1 MMRSALYAGE
11 LLHTRRDRFAR
22 RTFRYPMYV
31 AAIDLAELPQ
41 LARDLRLFS
50 HNRLNAFALHDRD
63 YRDAQPGGLLAA
75 HHARLAAHG
84 LAPAPRTTLVTQLRV
99 ANYVFNPVSF
109 FLDHDDRGDLV
120 QAVAEVNNNYGGN
133 HPYVLGPAQRL
144 QSNLDPDRQ
153 SEPILGERADLSR
166 PARIAASLP
175 TYRVAKEFFVSPFLH
190 GPATYDFAFATPADS
205 ERLAITMHVKD
216 PAGEPIFHAHLTGER
231 RPLSDRTLAWAALRY
246 PFMTAQVIGLI
257 YWEAL
262 KLHRLG
268 VPFRRPGPDHG
279 PGAAIPAD
287 PAAAPARNHG
297 MPLASKRTS
306 PS

>member
-1 MMRSALYAGE
+1 MRSALYAGE
-11 LLHTRRDRFAR
+11 LLHTRRDRFAH

-50 HNRLNAFALHDRD
+50 HNRWNAFALHDRD
-63 YRDAQPGGLLAA
+63 YRDAAPAGLLAA

-133 HPYVLGPAQRL
+133 HPYVLGPAQ
-144 QSNLDPDRQ
+144 Q
-153 SEPILGERADLSR
+153 
-166 PARIAASLP
+166 IAASLP
-175 TYRVAKEFFVSPFLH
+175 TYRVAKAFFVSPFLH
-190 GPATYDFAFATPADS
+190 GPATYDFAFATPAQG

-216 PAGEPIFHAHLTGER
+216 PADEPIFHAHLTGAR

-268 VPFRRPGPDHG
+268 VPFRRPGPDHR
-279 PGAAIPAD
+279 
-287 PAAAPARNHG
+287 PAAAVDPGDAPARNHDV
-297 MPLASKRTS
+297 PLASKRTS